1 MLAILLAVF
10 VVLALIYVFSTRE
23 HFSSKREKAQKIH
36 DWFSSNATHNYADYR
51 GALDRKSNIVEFE
64 DVKKLFDKKDFT
76 VGTIE
81 AVI

>member
-1 MLAILLAVF
+1 M
-10 VVLALIYVFSTRE
+10 YTSRE

-36 DWFSSNATHNYADYR
+36 DWFTSSSNHNYADYR

-76 VGTIE
+76 VSSIE
-81 AVI
+81 AVL